1 MVQLQPLAWRIL
13 QQQQV
18 CLQRQVR
25 LRWQVSVSTY
35 IMVLL
40 ALLTT
45 SRCALLR
52 PLCTT
57 DNGATLIVPSVALHV
72 SLRSPYNTCNAG
84 KYMYNFN
91 SCTNCPAGQS
101 TNGETGCTGRGGAAC
116 FGCVAG
122 KFAASPSV
130 ILSEC
135 ATCAA
140 GTYSGEGASKC
151 VTCQC
156 DLVRGCSPS
165 TGRCGN
171 CPAGH
176 YSGTKASTCATCAAG
191 TYSHEG
197 ASKCI
202 TCPTKSTFYPEYVP
216 ALCG

>member
-1 MVQLQPLAWRIL
+1 MVQMQPLAWRIL

-122 KFAASPSV
+122 KFAASPS
-130 ILSEC
+130 
-135 ATCAA
+135 
-140 GTYSGEGASKC
+140 
-151 VTCQC
+151 
-156 DLVRGCSPS
+156 